1 MRKKYKRIFTIVLDS
16 LGVGA
21 MDDAASYGDEGV
33 DTLGHIAEHIVM
45 EIPHLRKMGI
55 GNLRPLSGIEPVAEP
70 MSFATRGSSL
80 NMPFSKWNARLLSL
94 KCFST
99 TIIAAVCAI
108 TVAHAAPAMPI
119 SNTKMNIGSSMVLN
133 TTVNMVRAI
142 AFFGFPEERIAALHR
157 QIFSLR

>member
-70 MSFATRGSSL
+70 MAKCAVLKEKSMGKDTMTGHWEMSGPHGRAHRSIPGRCAFRSR
-80 NMPFSKWNARLLSL
+80 PARRS
-94 KCFST
+94 
-99 TIIAAVCAI
+99 V
-108 TVAHAAPAMPI
+108 
-119 SNTKMNIGSSMVLN
+119 
-133 TTVNMVRAI
+133 
-142 AFFGFPEERIAALHR
+142 
-157 QIFSLR
+157 